1 MHSIVINGIDID
13 HCFSTNKR
21 RERRK
26 NQNNNWNLEQ
36 WIYEYSWRI
45 LQNKLWLYNWNRHFL
60 TSLINSFIT
69 VFIILLLLQFLLFQF
84 YFN

>member
-13 HCFSTNKR
+13 HCFSTNK